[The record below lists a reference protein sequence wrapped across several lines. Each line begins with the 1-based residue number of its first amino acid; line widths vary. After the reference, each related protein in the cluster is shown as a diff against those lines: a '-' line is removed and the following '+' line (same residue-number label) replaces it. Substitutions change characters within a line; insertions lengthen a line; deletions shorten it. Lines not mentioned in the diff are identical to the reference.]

1 MPVCPRYRSSCRLV
15 ADRETIPKRASG
27 KLARSVTKAAGA
39 EPLLAIAHGLMDHG
53 QTGSRPWRRP
63 RYSAPSLPT
72 RPDELGE
79 PKRESALSTGG
90 SKGVLTPRLQ
100 VNESNAQE
108 IRAFASQPGIP
119 SEPPTAVPEST
130 FPSAPAQNTGSG
142 RDRSQTSL
150 QCHNRNKS
158 SSSEPRRHEGPKIIM
173 RLPSLAQADD
183 NVHC

>member
-63 RYSAPSLPT
+63 RHSAPSLPT

-100 VNESNAQE
+100 VNELNAQE
-108 IRAFASQPGIP
+108 IRAFASQPGMA
-119 SEPPTAVPEST
+119 SGQRLLRHGADRLSLNPPQCEEQCERLDGAPNLTRFLCRST
-130 FPSAPAQNTGSG
+130 VSPTFF
-142 RDRSQTSL
+142 
-150 QCHNRNKS
+150 
-158 SSSEPRRHEGPKIIM
+158 RR
-173 RLPSLAQADD
+173 
-183 NVHC
+183 